1 MRYKNII
8 ILIVITIFT
17 LSSCNNSPLI
27 QNKTYFFYDSDSGLN
42 CYECDPNWRIMFKD
56 NSTGLMWTERSN
68 SNLKSCQ
75 STIKYNFDENSQ
87 TISIIEID
95 SRSSQSCQRKF
106 IGNWRFVEGK
116 FGKRFYS
123 DRNKS
128 WDFSTY

>member
-1 MRYKNII
+1 
-8 ILIVITIFT
+8 
-17 LSSCNNSPLI
+17 
-27 QNKTYFFYDSDSGLN
+27 
-42 CYECDPNWRIMFKD
+42 MFKD
-56 NSTGLMWTERSN
+56 NSTGLMWTESSN

-75 STIKYNFDENSQ
+75 FTIKYNFDENSQ

-106 IGNWRFVEGK
+106 IGNWRFIEGK

-128 WDFSTY
+128 LDFSTY